1 MKKFVAML
9 CVAGLLTGCAVGGE
23 KKADETKPETPAQT
37 EAVKEEMVKTDEKA
51 DTASG
56 TESETPAQVEESEQ
70 TMPENFRDLFSI
82 EAEGI
87 DYLSVE
93 GIEVPEGTA
102 ISMIGKDSA
111 SSFWKRVRAGAEQAV
126 TDLNEAL
133 GYTGNAK
140 VKVTYDAP
148 AKESVSEQIDII
160 DQMLDK
166 NPDAL
171 IVGYIDVNSGK
182 TQLELAEANGVPVF
196 AVDSSIDNELIV
208 SETKTDNYK
217 AAAEA
222 AAKLCEAIGDSGEVA
237 LLVHSSETE
246 TGIEREKGFREEI
259 EQNHPDVQII
269 DTTYVNE
276 DERSAEEIVAAV
288 MAEHPDLKA
297 YFGTNDNVTRVL
309 ATVVSKFAP
318 EGKTVVAAGFDASS
332 KLVDAVKDGS
342 LTGVMAQDAFG
353 MGYASMVSALRS
365 IAGLDNASVIEPG
378 YYWISTENADDA
390 TTQALTY
397 K

>member
-9 CVAGLLTGCAVGGE
+9 CVAGLLTGCAVSGE
-23 KKADETKPETPAQT
+23 KKTDEVKPEAPAQT
-37 EAVKEEMVKTDEKA
+37 EETKEETAKPEEKTETAVETENEGDEQA
-51 DTASG
+51 
-56 TESETPAQVEESEQ
+56 
-70 TMPENFRDLFSI
+70 MPENFRELFAI

-87 DYLSVE
+87 DYLSVD

-111 SSFWKRVRAGAEQAV
+111 SSFWKRVKAGAEQAV
-126 TDLNEAL
+126 TDINEAL

-140 VKVTYDAP
+140 VKLTYDAP
-148 AKESVSEQIDII
+148 SKENVSEQIDII

-196 AVDSSIDNELIV
+196 SVDSSIQNSLIET
-208 SETKTDNYK
+208 ETKTDNYK

-222 AAKLCEAIGDSGEVA
+222 ADRLCEAIGDSGEVA

-269 DTTYVNE
+269 DTTYVNQ

-318 EGKTVVAAGFDASS
+318 EGQTVLAAGFDASA
-332 KLVDAVKDGS
+332 KLVQAVKDGT
-342 LTGVMAQDAFG
+342 LTGVMGQDAFG
-353 MGYASMVSALRS
+353 MGYACVVSALRS
-365 IAGLDNASVIEPG
+365 IAGMDNASVIEPG
-378 YYWISTENADDA
+378 YYWISAENADDA
-390 TTQALTY
+390 ITQMLTY

>member
-9 CVAGLLTGCAVGGE
+9 CVAGLLTGCAVSGE
-23 KKADETKPETPAQT
+23 KKTDEVKPEAPAQT
-37 EAVKEEMVKTDEKA
+37 EETKEETAKPEEKTETAAETENEGDE
-51 DTASG
+51 
-56 TESETPAQVEESEQ
+56 QV
-70 TMPENFRDLFSI
+70 MPENFRELFAI

-111 SSFWKRVRAGAEQAV
+111 SGFWKRVKAGGEQAV
-126 TDLNEAL
+126 TDINEAL

-140 VKVTYDAP
+140 VKLTYDAP
-148 AKESVSEQIDII
+148 SKENVSEQIDII

-171 IVGYIDVNSGK
+171 IVGYVDVNSGK

-196 AVDSSIDNELIV
+196 AVDSSIQNSLIET
-208 SETKTDNYK
+208 ETKTDNYK

-222 AAKLCEAIGDSGEVA
+222 ADRLCEAIGDSGEVA

-259 EQNHPDVQII
+259 EQNHPNVQII

-318 EGKTVVAAGFDASS
+318 EGQSVLAAGFDTSA
-332 KLVDAVKDGS
+332 KLVQAVKDGT
-342 LTGVMAQDAFG
+342 LTGVMGQDAFG
-353 MGYASMVSALRS
+353 MGYACAVSALRS
-365 IAGLDNASVIEPG
+365 IASLDNASVIEPG
-378 YYWISTENADDA
+378 YYWINAENADDA
-390 TTQALTY
+390 VTQMLTY

>member
-1 MKKFVAML
+1 MKKFIVFL
-9 CVAGLLTGCAVGGE
+9 CIAGILTGCAAGGE
-23 KKADETKPETPAQT
+23 KKTAPEPEAKTEEVQEEKKEAEQT
-37 EAVKEEMVKTDEKA
+37 EEKQEEPLA
-51 DTASG
+51 DTAD
-56 TESETPAQVEESEQ
+56 EV
-70 TMPENFRDLFSI
+70 MPENFRDLFSI

-87 DYLSVE
+87 DYLSVD
-93 GIEVPEGTA
+93 GIRVPEGTS

-111 SSFWKRVRAGAEQAV
+111 SSFWKRVKAGAEQAV
-126 TDLNEAL
+126 TDINTVL
-133 GYTGNAK
+133 GYTGNDK
-140 VKVTYDAP
+140 VKLTYDAP
-148 AKESVSEQIDII
+148 SDESVSEQIDII

-196 AVDSSIDNELIV
+196 AVDSGIQNSLIKT
-208 SETKTDNYK
+208 ETKTDNYK

-222 AAKLCEAIGDSGEVA
+222 ADRLCEAIGDSGEVA

-259 EQNHPDVQII
+259 EQNHPEVQIV
-269 DTTYVNE
+269 DTAYVNQ

-297 YFGTNDNVTRVL
+297 YFGTNDDVTRVL
-309 ATVVSKFAP
+309 ASVVPKFAP
-318 EGKTVVAAGFDASS
+318 EGQTVTAAGFDTSA
-332 KLVDAVKDGS
+332 KLVQAVKDGT
-342 LTGVMAQDAFG
+342 LTGVIGQDAFG
-353 MGYASMVSALRS
+353 MGYACVVSALRF
-365 IAGLDNASVIEPG
+365 IAGMDNASVIEPG
-378 YYWISTENADDA
+378 YYWITAENAADA
-390 TTQALTY
+390 TTQMLTY

>member
-9 CVAGLLTGCAVGGE
+9 CVAGLLTGCAVSGE
-23 KKADETKPETPAQT
+23 KKTDEVKPEAPAQT
-37 EAVKEEMVKTDEKA
+37 EETKEETAKPEEKTETENEGDE
-51 DTASG
+51 
-56 TESETPAQVEESEQ
+56 QV
-70 TMPENFRDLFSI
+70 MPENFRELFAI

-102 ISMIGKDSA
+102 ISMIGTDSA
-111 SSFWKRVRAGAEQAV
+111 SGFWKRVKAGAEQAV
-126 TDLNEAL
+126 TDINETL

-140 VKVTYDAP
+140 VKLTYDAP
-148 AKESVSEQIDII
+148 SKENVSEQIDII

-171 IVGYIDVNSGK
+171 IVGYVDVNSGK
-182 TQLELAEANGVPVF
+182 TQLELAESNGVPVF
-196 AVDSSIDNELIV
+196 AIDSSIDNALIV
-208 SETKTDNYK
+208 SETKTDNCK

-237 LLVHSSETE
+237 LLVHNSETE

-269 DTTYVNE
+269 DTTYVNQ

-288 MAEHPDLKA
+288 MADHPDLKA
-297 YFGTNDNVTRVL
+297 YFGTNDDVTRVL
-309 ATVVSKFAP
+309 AAVVSKFAP
-318 EGKTVVAAGFDASS
+318 EGQTVVAAGFDASS
-332 KLVDAVKDGS
+332 RLVDAVKDGS
-342 LTGVMAQDAFG
+342 LSGVMAQDAFG
-353 MGYASMVSALRS
+353 MGYACAVSALRS

-378 YYWISTENADDA
+378 YYWINAENADDSV
-390 TTQALTY
+390 TQMLTY

>member
-1 MKKFVAML
+1 MKKLVAML
-9 CVAGLLTGCAVGGE
+9 CVAGLLTGCAVSGE
-23 KKADETKPETPAQT
+23 KKTDEVKPEAPAQAEETKEETAKPEEKT
-37 EAVKEEMVKTDEKA
+37 ETAAETENEGDEQA
-51 DTASG
+51 
-56 TESETPAQVEESEQ
+56 
-70 TMPENFRDLFSI
+70 MPENFRELFAI

-111 SSFWKRVRAGAEQAV
+111 SGFWKRVKAGAEQAV
-126 TDLNEAL
+126 ADINEAL

-140 VKVTYDAP
+140 VKLTYDAP
-148 AKESVSEQIDII
+148 SKENVSEQIDII

-196 AVDSSIDNELIV
+196 AVDSSIQNSLIET
-208 SETKTDNYK
+208 ETKTDNYK

-222 AAKLCEAIGDSGEVA
+222 ADRLCEAIGDSGEVA

-259 EQNHPDVQII
+259 EQNHPNVQII

-318 EGKTVVAAGFDASS
+318 EGQSVLAAGFDTSA
-332 KLVDAVKDGS
+332 KLVQAVKDGT
-342 LTGVMAQDAFG
+342 LTGVMGQDAFG
-353 MGYASMVSALRS
+353 MGYACAVSALRS
-365 IAGLDNASVIEPG
+365 IASLDNASVIEPG
-378 YYWISTENADDA
+378 YYWINAENADDA
-390 TTQALTY
+390 VTQMLTY

>member
-9 CVAGLLTGCAVGGE
+9 CVAGLLTGCAVSGE
-23 KKADETKPETPAQT
+23 KKTDEVKPEAPAQT
-37 EAVKEEMVKTDEKA
+37 EETKEETAKPEEKTETAAETENEGDE
-51 DTASG
+51 
-56 TESETPAQVEESEQ
+56 QV
-70 TMPENFRDLFSI
+70 MPENFRELFAI

-111 SSFWKRVRAGAEQAV
+111 SGFWKRVKAGAEQAV
-126 TDLNEAL
+126 TDINEAL

-140 VKVTYDAP
+140 VKLTYDAP
-148 AKESVSEQIDII
+148 SKENVSEQIDII

-171 IVGYIDVNSGK
+171 IVGYVDVNSGK
-182 TQLELAEANGVPVF
+182 TQLELAESNGVPVF
-196 AVDSSIDNELIV
+196 AVDSSIDNALIV
-208 SETKTDNYK
+208 SETKTDNCK
-217 AAAEA
+217 AATEA

-259 EQNHPDVQII
+259 EQNHPNVQII
-269 DTTYVNE
+269 DTTYVNQ

-288 MAEHPDLKA
+288 MADHPDLKA
-297 YFGTNDNVTRVL
+297 YFGTNDDVTRVL
-309 ATVVSKFAP
+309 AAVVSKFAP
-318 EGKTVVAAGFDASS
+318 EGQTVVAAGFDASS
-332 KLVDAVKDGS
+332 RLVDAVKDGS
-342 LTGVMAQDAFG
+342 LSGVMAQDAFG
-353 MGYASMVSALRS
+353 MGYACAVSALRS

-378 YYWISTENADDA
+378 YYWINAENADDSV
-390 TTQALTY
+390 THMLTY

>member
-1 MKKFVAML
+1 MKKLVAML
-9 CVAGLLTGCAVGGE
+9 CVAGLLTGCAVSGE
-23 KKADETKPETPAQT
+23 KKTDEVKPEAPAQT
-37 EAVKEEMVKTDEKA
+37 AETKEETAKPEEKTETAAETENEGDE
-51 DTASG
+51 
-56 TESETPAQVEESEQ
+56 QV
-70 TMPENFRDLFSI
+70 MPENFRELFAI

-111 SSFWKRVRAGAEQAV
+111 SGFWKRVKAGAEQAV
-126 TDLNEAL
+126 ADINEAL

-140 VKVTYDAP
+140 VKLTYDAP
-148 AKESVSEQIDII
+148 SKENVSEQIDII

-196 AVDSSIDNELIV
+196 AVDSSIQNSLIET
-208 SETKTDNYK
+208 ETKTDNYR

-222 AAKLCEAIGDSGEVA
+222 ADRLCEAIGDSGEVA

-259 EQNHPDVQII
+259 EQNHPNVQII

-318 EGKTVVAAGFDASS
+318 EGQSVLAAGFDTSA
-332 KLVDAVKDGS
+332 KLVQAVKDGT
-342 LTGVMAQDAFG
+342 LTGVMGQDAFG
-353 MGYASMVSALRS
+353 MGYACAVSALRS
-365 IAGLDNASVIEPG
+365 IASLDNASVIEPG
-378 YYWISTENADDA
+378 YYWINAENADDA
-390 TTQALTY
+390 VTQMLTY

>member
-1 MKKFVAML
+1 MRTSA
-9 CVAGLLTGCAVGGE
+9 
-23 KKADETKPETPAQT
+23 AQT
-37 EAVKEEMVKTDEKA
+37 EETKEETAKPEEKTETAAETENEGDE
-51 DTASG
+51 
-56 TESETPAQVEESEQ
+56 QV
-70 TMPENFRDLFSI
+70 MPENFRELFAI

-111 SSFWKRVRAGAEQAV
+111 SGFWKRVKAGAEQAV
-126 TDLNEAL
+126 TDINEAL

-140 VKVTYDAP
+140 VKLTYDAP
-148 AKESVSEQIDII
+148 SKENVSEQIDII

-171 IVGYIDVNSGK
+171 IVGYVDVNSGK
-182 TQLELAEANGVPVF
+182 TQLELAESNGVPVF
-196 AVDSSIDNELIV
+196 AVDSSIDNALIV
-208 SETKTDNYK
+208 SETKTDNCK

-237 LLVHSSETE
+237 LLVHNSETE

-259 EQNHPDVQII
+259 EQNHPNVQII
-269 DTTYVNE
+269 DTTYVNQ

-288 MAEHPDLKA
+288 MADHPDLKA
-297 YFGTNDNVTRVL
+297 YFGTNDDVTRVL
-309 ATVVSKFAP
+309 AAVVSKFAP
-318 EGKTVVAAGFDASS
+318 EGQTVVAAGFDASS
-332 KLVDAVKDGS
+332 RLVDAVKDGS
-342 LTGVMAQDAFG
+342 LSGVMAQDAFG
-353 MGYASMVSALRS
+353 MGYACAVSALRS
-365 IAGLDNASVIEPG
+365 IASLDNASVIEPG
-378 YYWISTENADDA
+378 YYWINAENADDSV
-390 TTQALTY
+390 TQMLTY

>member
-9 CVAGLLTGCAVGGE
+9 CVAGLLTGCAVSGE
-23 KKADETKPETPAQT
+23 KKTDEVKPETPAQT
-37 EAVKEEMVKTDEKA
+37 EETKEETAKPEEKTETENEGDE
-51 DTASG
+51 
-56 TESETPAQVEESEQ
+56 QV
-70 TMPENFRDLFSI
+70 MPENFRELFAI

-102 ISMIGKDSA
+102 ISMIGTDSA
-111 SSFWKRVRAGAEQAV
+111 SGFWKRVKAGAEQAV
-126 TDLNEAL
+126 TDINETL

-140 VKVTYDAP
+140 VKLTYDAP
-148 AKESVSEQIDII
+148 SKENVSEQIDII

-171 IVGYIDVNSGK
+171 IVGYVDVNSGK
-182 TQLELAEANGVPVF
+182 TQLELAESNGVPVF
-196 AVDSSIDNELIV
+196 AVDSSIDNALIV
-208 SETKTDNYK
+208 SETKTDNCK

-237 LLVHSSETE
+237 LLVHNSETE

-269 DTTYVNE
+269 DTTYVNR

-288 MAEHPDLKA
+288 MADHPDLKA
-297 YFGTNDNVTRVL
+297 YFGTNDDVTRVL
-309 ATVVSKFAP
+309 AAVVSKFAP
-318 EGKTVVAAGFDASS
+318 EGQTVVAAGFDASS
-332 KLVDAVKDGS
+332 RLVDAVKDGS
-342 LTGVMAQDAFG
+342 LSGVMAQDAFG
-353 MGYASMVSALRS
+353 MGYACAVSALRS

-378 YYWISTENADDA
+378 YYWINAENADDSV
-390 TTQALTY
+390 TQMLTY

>member
-1 MKKFVAML
+1 MMKKFIVFL
-9 CVAGLLTGCAVGGE
+9 CVAGVLTGCAVGGE
-23 KKADETKPETPAQT
+23 KTTAPKQEAKTEEIQEKETEKTEQKTEEPKETAETAENPDEDAI
-37 EAVKEEMVKTDEKA
+37 
-51 DTASG
+51 
-56 TESETPAQVEESEQ
+56 
-70 TMPENFRDLFSI
+70 PENFRELFSM
-82 EAEGI
+82 EADGI
-87 DYLSVE
+87 NYLSIE

-102 ISMIGKDSA
+102 ISMVGKDSA
-111 SSFWKRVRAGAEQAV
+111 SSFWKRVKAGAEQAV
-126 TDLNEAL
+126 ADLNEAL

-182 TQLELAEANGVPVF
+182 TQLELAESNGVPVF
-196 AVDSSIDNELIV
+196 AVDSSIDNALIV
-208 SETKTDNYK
+208 SETKTDNCK

-237 LLVHSSETE
+237 LLVHNSETE

-259 EQNHPDVQII
+259 EQNHPNVQII
-269 DTTYVNE
+269 DTTYVNQ
-276 DERSAEEIVAAV
+276 DERNAEEIVAAV
-288 MAEHPDLKA
+288 MADHPDLKA
-297 YFGTNDNVTRVL
+297 YFGTNDDVTRVL
-309 ATVVSKFAP
+309 AAVVSKFAP
-318 EGKTVVAAGFDASS
+318 EGQTVVAAGFDASS
-332 KLVDAVKDGS
+332 RLVDAVKDGS
-342 LTGVMAQDAFG
+342 LSGVMAQDAFG
-353 MGYASMVSALRS
+353 MGYACMVSALRT

-378 YYWISTENADDA
+378 YYWITAENADDA

>member
-1 MKKFVAML
+1 MKKLVAML
-9 CVAGLLTGCAVGGE
+9 CVAGLLTGCAVSGE
-23 KKADETKPETPAQT
+23 KKTDEVKPEAPAQAEETKEETAKPEEKT
-37 EAVKEEMVKTDEKA
+37 ETAAETENEGDE
-51 DTASG
+51 
-56 TESETPAQVEESEQ
+56 QV
-70 TMPENFRDLFSI
+70 MPENFRELFAI

-111 SSFWKRVRAGAEQAV
+111 SGFWKRVKAGAEQAV
-126 TDLNEAL
+126 ADINEAL

-140 VKVTYDAP
+140 VKLTYDAP
-148 AKESVSEQIDII
+148 SKENVSEQIDII

-196 AVDSSIDNELIV
+196 AVDSSIQNSLIET
-208 SETKTDNYK
+208 ETKTDNYK

-222 AAKLCEAIGDSGEVA
+222 ADRLCEAIGDSGEVA

-259 EQNHPDVQII
+259 EQNHPNVQII

-318 EGKTVVAAGFDASS
+318 EGQSVLAAGFDTSA
-332 KLVDAVKDGS
+332 KLVQAVKDGT
-342 LTGVMAQDAFG
+342 LTGVMGQDAFG
-353 MGYASMVSALRS
+353 MGYACAVSALRS
-365 IAGLDNASVIEPG
+365 IASLDNASVIEPG
-378 YYWISTENADDA
+378 YYWINAENADDA
-390 TTQALTY
+390 VTQMLTY

>member
-9 CVAGLLTGCAVGGE
+9 CVAGLLTGCAVSGE
-23 KKADETKPETPAQT
+23 KKTDEVKPEAPAQT
-37 EAVKEEMVKTDEKA
+37 EETKEETAKPEEKTETAVETENEGDEQA
-51 DTASG
+51 
-56 TESETPAQVEESEQ
+56 
-70 TMPENFRDLFSI
+70 MPENFRELFAI

-87 DYLSVE
+87 DYLSID

-111 SSFWKRVRAGAEQAV
+111 SSFWKRVKAGAEQAV
-126 TDLNEAL
+126 TDINEAL

-140 VKVTYDAP
+140 VKLTYDAP
-148 AKESVSEQIDII
+148 SKENVSEQIDII

-196 AVDSSIDNELIV
+196 SVDSSIQNSLIET
-208 SETKTDNYK
+208 ETKTDNYK

-222 AAKLCEAIGDSGEVA
+222 ADRLCEAIGDSGEVA

-269 DTTYVNE
+269 DTTYVNQ

-318 EGKTVVAAGFDASS
+318 EGQTVLAAGFDASA
-332 KLVDAVKDGS
+332 KLVQAVKDGT
-342 LTGVMAQDAFG
+342 LTGVMGQDAFG
-353 MGYASMVSALRS
+353 MGYACVVSALRS
-365 IAGLDNASVIEPG
+365 IAGMDNASVIEPG
-378 YYWISTENADDA
+378 YYWISAENADDA
-390 TTQALTY
+390 ITQMLTY

>member
-1 MKKFVAML
+1 MKKLVAML
-9 CVAGLLTGCAVGGE
+9 CVAGLLTGCAVSGE
-23 KKADETKPETPAQT
+23 KKTDEVKPEAPAQAEETKEETAKPKEKT
-37 EAVKEEMVKTDEKA
+37 ETAAETENEGDE
-51 DTASG
+51 
-56 TESETPAQVEESEQ
+56 QV
-70 TMPENFRDLFSI
+70 MPENFRELFAI

-111 SSFWKRVRAGAEQAV
+111 SGFWKRVKAGAAQAV
-126 TDLNEAL
+126 TDINEAL

-140 VKVTYDAP
+140 VKLTYDAP
-148 AKESVSEQIDII
+148 SKENVSEQIDII

-171 IVGYIDVNSGK
+171 IVGYVDVNSGK

-196 AVDSSIDNELIV
+196 AVDSSIQNSLIET
-208 SETKTDNYK
+208 ETKTDNYK

-222 AAKLCEAIGDSGEVA
+222 ADRLCEAIGDSGEVA

-259 EQNHPDVQII
+259 EQNHPNVQII

-276 DERSAEEIVAAV
+276 DERSTEEIVAAV

-318 EGKTVVAAGFDASS
+318 EGQSVLAAGFDTSA
-332 KLVDAVKDGS
+332 KLVQAVKDGT
-342 LTGVMAQDAFG
+342 LTGVMGQDAFG
-353 MGYASMVSALRS
+353 MGYACAVSALRS
-365 IAGLDNASVIEPG
+365 IASLDNASVIEPG
-378 YYWISTENADDA
+378 YYWINAENADDA
-390 TTQALTY
+390 VTQMLTY

>member
-9 CVAGLLTGCAVGGE
+9 CVAGLLTGCAVSGE
-23 KKADETKPETPAQT
+23 KKTDEVKPEAPAQT
-37 EAVKEEMVKTDEKA
+37 EETKEETAKPEEKTETAAETENEGDE
-51 DTASG
+51 
-56 TESETPAQVEESEQ
+56 QV
-70 TMPENFRDLFSI
+70 MPENFRELFAI

-111 SSFWKRVRAGAEQAV
+111 SSFWKRVKAGAEQAV
-126 TDLNEAL
+126 TDINEAL

-140 VKVTYDAP
+140 VKLTYDAP
-148 AKESVSEQIDII
+148 SKENVSEQIDII

-171 IVGYIDVNSGK
+171 IVGYVDVNSGK
-182 TQLELAEANGVPVF
+182 TQLELAESNGVPVF
-196 AVDSSIDNELIV
+196 AVDSSIDNALIV
-208 SETKTDNYK
+208 SETKTDNCK

-237 LLVHSSETE
+237 LLVHNSETE

-259 EQNHPDVQII
+259 EQNHPNVQII
-269 DTTYVNE
+269 DTTYVNQ

-288 MAEHPDLKA
+288 MADHPDLKA
-297 YFGTNDNVTRVL
+297 YFGTNDDVTRVL
-309 ATVVSKFAP
+309 AAVVSKFAP
-318 EGKTVVAAGFDASS
+318 EGQTVVAAGFDTSA
-332 KLVDAVKDGS
+332 KLVQAVKDGT
-342 LTGVMAQDAFG
+342 LTGVMGQDAFG
-353 MGYASMVSALRS
+353 MGYACAVSALRS

-378 YYWISTENADDA
+378 YYWINAENADDSV
-390 TTQALTY
+390 TQMLTY

>member
-1 MKKFVAML
+1 MMKKFIVFL
-9 CVAGLLTGCAVGGE
+9 CVAGVLTGCAVGGE
-23 KKADETKPETPAQT
+23 KTTAPKQEAKTEEVQEKETEKTEQKTEEPKETAETAENPDEDA
-37 EAVKEEMVKTDEKA
+37 
-51 DTASG
+51 
-56 TESETPAQVEESEQ
+56 
-70 TMPENFRDLFSI
+70 MPENFRELFSM
-82 EAEGI
+82 EADGI
-87 DYLSVE
+87 NYLSIE

-102 ISMIGKDSA
+102 ISMVGKDSA
-111 SSFWKRVRAGAEQAV
+111 SNFWKRVKAGAEQAV
-126 TDLNEAL
+126 ADLNEAL

-182 TQLELAEANGVPVF
+182 TQLELAESNGVPVF
-196 AVDSSIDNELIV
+196 AVDSSIDNALIV

-259 EQNHPDVQII
+259 EQNHPNVQII
-269 DTTYVNE
+269 DTTYVNQ

-288 MAEHPDLKA
+288 MADHPDLKA
-297 YFGTNDNVTRVL
+297 YFGTNDDVTRVL
-309 ATVVSKFAP
+309 AAVVSKFAP
-318 EGKTVVAAGFDASS
+318 EGQTVVAAGFDASS
-332 KLVDAVKDGS
+332 RLVDAVKDGNLS
-342 LTGVMAQDAFG
+342 GVMAQDAFG
-353 MGYASMVSALRS
+353 MGYACMVSALRT

-378 YYWISTENADDA
+378 YYWITAENADDA